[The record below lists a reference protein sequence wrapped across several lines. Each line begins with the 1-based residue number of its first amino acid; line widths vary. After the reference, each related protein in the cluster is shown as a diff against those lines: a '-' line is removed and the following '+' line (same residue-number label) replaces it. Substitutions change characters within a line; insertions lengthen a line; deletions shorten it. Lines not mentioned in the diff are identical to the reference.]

1 MRKKGSKVYVLV
13 SCQKDKYGASFY
25 CDGVYRSKNRAWKE
39 MKRQYK
45 KQMKEVGA
53 KGADNIQK
61 KNHKIWENKAEIYVD
76 TLPEEF
82 YQWEIYE
89 RAVII

>member
-1 MRKKGSKVYVLV
+1 MRKKDSKVYVLV

-39 MKRQYK
+39 MKRKYK
-45 KQMKEVGA
+45 KQMKAVEA
-53 KGADNIQK
+53 NESDNIQK
-61 KNHKIWENKAEIYVD
+61 RNRGIWENKAEIYVD

-89 RAVII
+89 RTVIN